1 MSEDKLQKWLDFS
14 RQFPTTGKAALAV
27 IENEHGL
34 LLAISRENDLEDMT
48 LPGGKLEAG
57 EDWLTGLVREVREE
71 TNATIMSA
79 QLVHQG
85 KSDDDHFVRVYRCLI
100 EDYGSIVE
108 GSTPE
113 GVVKW
118 VRPREL
124 VLGCF
129 RRFNTTALSSAGIKL
144 SP

>member
-1 MSEDKLQKWLDFS
+1 MEFS
-14 RQFPTTGKAALAV
+14 RQFPTTGKAALAIV
-27 IENEHGL
+27 ENEAGL
-34 LLAISRENDLEDMT
+34 LLSISREHDPTDMT
-48 LPGGKLEAG
+48 LPGGKLEAN

-85 KSDDDHFVRVYRCLI
+85 RSDDDHFVRVYRCLI
-100 EDYGSIVE
+100 EDYGSVVE
-108 GSTPE
+108 GPTSE

-118 VRPREL
+118 VKPKEL

-129 RRFNTTALSSAGIKL
+129 RGFNTMALSSAGIRL

>member
-1 MSEDKLQKWLDFS
+1 MRDEKLQRWLDFS
-14 RQFPTTGKAALAV
+14 KQFPTSGKAALAIV
-27 IENEHGL
+27 EDHDGRL
-34 LLAISRENDLEDMT
+34 LSISREHDVTDMT
-48 LPGGKLEAG
+48 LPGGKLETG

-85 KSDDDHFVRVYRCLI
+85 RSDDDHFVRVYRCLI
-100 EDYGSIVE
+100 EDHGSVVE
-108 GSTPE
+108 GATPE
-113 GVVKW
+113 GVVRW
-118 VRPREL
+118 VSPKEL

-129 RRFNTTALSSAGIKL
+129 RRFNTMALSSAGIKL